1 MQMESLLNALTD
13 LKWPIALVVIAVL
26 LKTPLS
32 KLLVLISKIKYKGL
46 EIFFNNK
53 MDAIRSEIPPEEL
66 EIDEKNALES
76 SVGGEISD
84 LSPLNR
90 ISESWSAT
98 EEMVLEK
105 LTDLLP
111 PDNPDR
117 QNLSKNRAMTLLS
130 ISGALTPSEQGTLE
144 DLSDFINDLKRSPED
159 PVTESM
165 GIKFRELNTYIQKKV
180 FH

>member
-1 MQMESLLNALTD
+1 MVRKVPDDMQMESLLNALTD

-84 LSPLNR
+84 MSPLNR
-90 ISESWSAT
+90 ISESW
-98 EEMVLEK
+98 MVS
-105 LTDLLP
+105 
-111 PDNPDR
+111 N
-117 QNLSKNRAMTLLS
+117 
-130 ISGALTPSEQGTLE
+130 I
-144 DLSDFINDLKRSPED
+144 
-159 PVTESM
+159 
-165 GIKFRELNTYIQKKV
+165 GIYI
-180 FH
+180 